1 MSRRMFSR
9 PIAALLAASAVLAL
23 LSGCKEPPGS
33 SLFPLEEGR
42 RWTYRLS
49 SEWENDTRER
59 ETVVLSNLGRDGA
72 LESGSAWRRR
82 SDTGLDYWLR
92 ADASGIYR
100 VASKSDIDTEP
111 KPDPAP
117 RFVLKAPIAV
127 GTSWQTT
134 TTTYLMRRNA
144 EFPPEIRHTHPSVPV
159 VWTIEA
165 LDDRVEVPAGRFEHC
180 TRVKGAALLRL
191 FADPVNGFKD
201 MPLTT
206 LEWYCPGVGLVKV
219 ERREPANSTFLTGG
233 TMTMELM
240 EWQ

>member
-1 MSRRMFSR
+1 MSRHSPRAR
-9 PIAALLAASAVLAL
+9 AALLAAAVLAL
-23 LSGCKEPPGS
+23 LAGCKEPPGS

-59 ETVVLSNLGRDGA
+59 ETVVLSNLGRDSA
-72 LESGSAWRRR
+72 LESGSAWHRR

-92 ADASGIYR
+92 ADATGIYR
-100 VASKSDIDTEP
+100 VAAKSDVDAEP
-111 KPDPAP
+111 KPDPTP

-134 TTTYLMRRNA
+134 TTTYLMRRNS
-144 EFPPEIRHTHPSVPV
+144 EFPPEIRHAHPSVPV

-165 LDDRVEVPAGRFEHC
+165 LDDRVEVPAGRFEQC
-180 TRVKGAALLRL
+180 VRVKGLALLRL

>member
-1 MSRRMFSR
+1 MSRHSSR
-9 PIAALLAASAVLAL
+9 ARAALLAAAVLAL
-23 LSGCKEPPGS
+23 LAGCKEPPGS

-59 ETVVLSNLGRDGA
+59 ETVVLSNLGRDSA
-72 LESGSAWRRR
+72 LESGSAWHRR

-92 ADASGIYR
+92 ADATGIYR
-100 VASKSDIDTEP
+100 VAAKSDVDAEP
-111 KPDPAP
+111 KPDPTP

-134 TTTYLMRRNA
+134 TTTYLMRRNS
-144 EFPPEIRHTHPSVPV
+144 EFPPEIRHAHPSVPV
-159 VWTIEA
+159 VRTIEA
-165 LDDRVEVPAGRFEHC
+165 LDDRVEVPAGRFEQC
-180 TRVKGAALLRL
+180 VRVKGLALLRL

-206 LEWYCPGVGLVKV
+206 LGWYCPGVGLVKV

>member
-1 MSRRMFSR
+1 MSRHSPRAR
-9 PIAALLAASAVLAL
+9 AALLAAAVLAL
-23 LSGCKEPPGS
+23 LAGCKEPPGS

-59 ETVVLSNLGRDGA
+59 ETVVLSNLGRDSA
-72 LESGSAWRRR
+72 LESGSAWHRR

-92 ADASGIYR
+92 ADATGIYR
-100 VASKSDIDTEP
+100 VAAKSDIDAEP

-134 TTTYLMRRNA
+134 TTTYLMRRNS
-144 EFPPEIRHTHPSVPV
+144 EFPPEIRHAHPSVPV

-165 LDDRVEVPAGRFEHC
+165 LDDRVEVPAGRFEQC
-180 TRVKGAALLRL
+180 VRVKGLALLRL

>member
-1 MSRRMFSR
+1 MSRHSSR
-9 PIAALLAASAVLAL
+9 ARAALLAAAVLAL
-23 LSGCKEPPGS
+23 LAGCKEPPGS

-59 ETVVLSNLGRDGA
+59 ETVVLSNLGRDSA
-72 LESGSAWRRR
+72 LESGSAWHRR

-92 ADASGIYR
+92 ADATGIYR
-100 VASKSDIDTEP
+100 VAAKSDVDAEP

-134 TTTYLMRRNA
+134 TTTYLMRRNS
-144 EFPPEIRHTHPSVPV
+144 EFPPEIRHAHPSVPV

-165 LDDRVEVPAGRFEHC
+165 LDDRVEVPAGRLEQC
-180 TRVKGAALLRL
+180 VRVKGLALLRL

>member
-1 MSRRMFSR
+1 MSRHSSR
-9 PIAALLAASAVLAL
+9 ARAALLAAAVLAL
-23 LSGCKEPPGS
+23 LAGCKEPPGS

-59 ETVVLSNLGRDGA
+59 ETVVLSNLGRDSA
-72 LESGSAWRRR
+72 LESGSAWHRR

-92 ADASGIYR
+92 ADATGIYR
-100 VASKSDIDTEP
+100 VAAKSDVDAEP

-134 TTTYLMRRNA
+134 TTTYLMRRNS
-144 EFPPEIRHTHPSVPV
+144 EFPPEIRHAHPSVPV

-165 LDDRVEVPAGRFEHC
+165 LDDRVEVPAGRFEQC
-180 TRVKGAALLRL
+180 VRVKGLALLRL

-206 LEWYCPGVGLVKV
+206 LEWYCPGVGLDKV

>member
-1 MSRRMFSR
+1 MSRHSPRAR
-9 PIAALLAASAVLAL
+9 AALLAAAVLAL
-23 LSGCKEPPGS
+23 LAGCKEPPGS

-59 ETVVLSNLGRDGA
+59 ETVVLSNLGRDSA
-72 LESGSAWRRR
+72 LESGSAWHRR

-92 ADASGIYR
+92 ADATGIYR
-100 VASKSDIDTEP
+100 VAAKSDVDAEP

-134 TTTYLMRRNA
+134 TTTYLMRRNS
-144 EFPPEIRHTHPSVPV
+144 EFPPEIRHAHPSVPV

-165 LDDRVEVPAGRFEHC
+165 LDDRVEVPAGRFEQC
-180 TRVKGAALLRL
+180 VRVKGLALLRL

-219 ERREPANSTFLTGG
+219 ERREPANSTFRTGG

>member
-1 MSRRMFSR
+1 MSRHPSR
-9 PIAALLAASAVLAL
+9 ARAALLAAAVLAL
-23 LSGCKEPPGS
+23 LAGCKEPPGS

-59 ETVVLSNLGRDGA
+59 ETVVLSNLGRDSA
-72 LESGSAWRRR
+72 LESGSAWHRR

-92 ADASGIYR
+92 ADATGIYR
-100 VASKSDIDTEP
+100 VAAKSDVDAEP

-134 TTTYLMRRNA
+134 TTTYLMRRNS
-144 EFPPEIRHTHPSVPV
+144 EFPPEIRHAHPSVPV

-165 LDDRVEVPAGRFEHC
+165 LDDRVEVPAGRFEQC
-180 TRVKGAALLRL
+180 VRVKGLALLRL

>member
-1 MSRRMFSR
+1 MSRHSPRAR
-9 PIAALLAASAVLAL
+9 AALLAAAVLAL
-23 LSGCKEPPGS
+23 LAGCKEPPGS

-59 ETVVLSNLGRDGA
+59 ETVVLSNLGRDSA
-72 LESGSAWRRR
+72 LESGSAWHRR

-92 ADASGIYR
+92 ADATGIYR
-100 VASKSDIDTEP
+100 VAAKSDVDAEP

-134 TTTYLMRRNA
+134 TTTYLMRRNS
-144 EFPPEIRHTHPSVPV
+144 EFPPEIRHAHPSVPV

-165 LDDRVEVPAGRFEHC
+165 LDDRVEVPAGRFEQC
-180 TRVKGAALLRL
+180 VRVKGLALLRL

-206 LEWYCPGVGLVKV
+206 LEWYCPGVGLVRV
-219 ERREPANSTFLTGG
+219 ERSEPANTTFLLGG
-233 TMTMELM
+233 TMKMELM
-240 EWQ
+240 SWQ

>member
-1 MSRRMFSR
+1 MSRHSPRAR
-9 PIAALLAASAVLAL
+9 AALLAAAVLAL
-23 LSGCKEPPGS
+23 LAGCKEPPGS

-59 ETVVLSNLGRDGA
+59 ETVVLSNLGRDSA
-72 LESGSAWRRR
+72 LESGSAWHRR

-92 ADASGIYR
+92 ADATGIYR
-100 VASKSDIDTEP
+100 VAAKSDVDAEP

-134 TTTYLMRRNA
+134 TTTYLMRRNS
-144 EFPPEIRHTHPSVPV
+144 EFPPEIRHAHPSVPV

-165 LDDRVEVPAGRFEHC
+165 LDDRVEVPAGRFEQC
-180 TRVKGAALLRL
+180 VRVKGLALLRL
-191 FADPVNGFKD
+191 FADPVNGFKN

>member
-1 MSRRMFSR
+1 M
-9 PIAALLAASAVLAL
+9 
-23 LSGCKEPPGS
+23 
-33 SLFPLEEGR
+33 GR
-42 RWTYRLS
+42 S
-49 SEWENDTRER
+49 
-59 ETVVLSNLGRDGA
+59 
-72 LESGSAWRRR
+72 
-82 SDTGLDYWLR
+82 
-92 ADASGIYR
+92 
-100 VASKSDIDTEP
+100 
-111 KPDPAP
+111 AP

-134 TTTYLMRRNA
+134 TTTYLMRRNS
-144 EFPPEIRHTHPSVPV
+144 EFPPEIRHAHPSVPV

-165 LDDRVEVPAGRFEHC
+165 LDDRVEVPAGRFEQC
-180 TRVKGAALLRL
+180 VRVKGLALLRL

>member
-1 MSRRMFSR
+1 MSRHSPRAR
-9 PIAALLAASAVLAL
+9 AALLAAAVLAL
-23 LSGCKEPPGS
+23 LAGCKEPPGS

-59 ETVVLSNLGRDGA
+59 ETVVLSNLGRDSA
-72 LESGSAWRRR
+72 LESGSAWHRR

-92 ADASGIYR
+92 ADATGIYR
-100 VASKSDIDTEP
+100 VAAKSDVDAEP

-134 TTTYLMRRNA
+134 TTTYLMRRNS
-144 EFPPEIRHTHPSVPV
+144 EFPPEIRHAHPSVPV

-165 LDDRVEVPAGRFEHC
+165 LDDRVEVPAGRFEQC
-180 TRVKGAALLRL
+180 VRVKGLALLRL

>member
-1 MSRRMFSR
+1 MSRHSSR
-9 PIAALLAASAVLAL
+9 ARAALLAAAVLAL
-23 LSGCKEPPGS
+23 LAGCKEPPGS

-59 ETVVLSNLGRDGA
+59 ETVVLSNLGRDST
-72 LESGSAWRRR
+72 LESGSAWHRR

-92 ADASGIYR
+92 ADATGIYR
-100 VASKSDIDTEP
+100 VAAKSDIDAEP

-134 TTTYLMRRNA
+134 TTTYLMRRNS
-144 EFPPEIRHTHPSVPV
+144 EFPPEIRHAHPSVPV

-165 LDDRVEVPAGRFEHC
+165 LDDRVEVPAGRFEQC
-180 TRVKGAALLRL
+180 VRVKGLALLRL